1 MYYIVYDNFLNSQEY
16 GTIKQYLD
24 ASGGY
29 PWKLSGRINNNDEN
43 NGDMYFAT
51 LNYHSYEGGWL
62 PDIRKDVFQ
71 LLTSKLYIESL
82 FRIKSNLYFPSRSG
96 KVEHH
101 AKHRDTNF
109 KHQGAL
115 FYLTTCDAP
124 TTMAD
129 GTEIEAVENR
139 LLLFD
144 PTSMHSSSSPTNA
157 PYRITI
163 NINYFGSG
171 VIDGY
176 KDAMPNPIP
185 VLSYNKEKVNDL
197 YDV

>member
-29 PWKLSGRINNNDEN
+29 PWKLSGRININDEN
-43 NGDMYFAT
+43 NSDMYFAT

-62 PDIRKDVFQ
+62 PDISQDVFQ

-82 FRIKSNLYFPSRSG
+82 FRVKSNLYFPSRSG

-101 AKHRDTNF
+101 AKHKDTNF

-144 PTSMHSSSSPTNA
+144 ATSMHSSSSPTNA

-171 VIDGY
+171 VRDEY
-176 KDAMPNPIP
+176 KNAMPNSIP